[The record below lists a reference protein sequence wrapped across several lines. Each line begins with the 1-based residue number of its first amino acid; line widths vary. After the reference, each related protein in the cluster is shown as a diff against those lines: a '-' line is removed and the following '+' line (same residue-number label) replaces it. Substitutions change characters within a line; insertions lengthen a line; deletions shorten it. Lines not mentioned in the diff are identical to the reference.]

1 MAEILSQGEIDALLS
16 ALSSGEITP
25 DEVPKEEEKQK
36 VKTYDLKDLK
46 SFKGSHKNLRAY
58 TR

>member
-25 DEVPKEEEKQK
+25 DEVPRKR
-36 VKTYDLKDLK
+36 KTKSKAYDLKDLK
-46 SFKGSHKNLRAY
+46 SFLKI
-58 TR
+58 T